1 MMNWKGF
8 GRKQV
13 WPSFKVLSQYLPG
26 WTEENHK
33 NLSQDSQSRGQDTN
47 VGPPEYES
55 GVLITQP

>member
-26 WTEENHK
+26 WTEETTKTSVRIAYLGAKIRTWDLPNM
-33 NLSQDSQSRGQDTN
+33 NR
-47 VGPPEYES
+47 EC
-55 GVLITQP
+55 